1 MNDFDQVRYDAHP
14 PILRNNPVIFIV
26 GVVALIIAGALV
38 GQMPQLLL
46 AVLALIIL
54 VWLYLLVVSRS
65 HRLVIT
71 DNEVRYEEGI
81 LSKRHAEIG
90 LRSVRSVRVNQ
101 TFFQR
106 ILGVA
111 TVEFFSAGDAPEISV
126 KGLPNP
132 HRIRELVDG

>member
-1 MNDFDQVRYDAHP
+1 MNEFDQVRYDAHP
-14 PILRNNPVIFIV
+14 PIFRNNPMIFIAF
-26 GVVALIIAGALV
+26 VVALVVSGALV
-38 GQMPQLLL
+38 GQVPQLLL
-46 AVLALIIL
+46 VVLALIIL
-54 VWLYLLVVSRS
+54 VWLYLLIVSRS
-65 HRLVIT
+65 HRLIIT

-81 LSKRHAEIG
+81 LSKKHAEIG

>member
-14 PILRNNPVIFIV
+14 PIFRNNPLIFVICVVGLIV
-26 GVVALIIAGALV
+26 AGILV
-38 GQMPQLLL
+38 SEIPQLLL
-46 AVLALIIL
+46 AVAAACIL
-54 VWLYLLVVSRS
+54 VWLYLLIISRT

-71 DNEVRYEEGI
+71 DNEVRYEQGL
-81 LSKRHAEIG
+81 LSKKRSELG
-90 LRSVRSVRVNQ
+90 LRSVRSVRIDQ

-106 ILGVA
+106 ILGIA
-111 TVEFFSAGDAPEISV
+111 TVEFYSAGDVPEISV

>member
-1 MNDFDQVRYDAHP
+1 MNDFDAVRYDAHP
-14 PILRNNPVIFIV
+14 PIFRNHPVLFFVCVAGLILS
-26 GVVALIIAGALV
+26 GVLIYEF
-38 GQMPQLLL
+38 PQLILL
-46 AVLALIIL
+46 VLAACIL
-54 VWLYLLVVSRS
+54 VWLYLFIVSRS

-71 DNEVRYEEGI
+71 DNEVRYEEGL

-111 TVEFFSAGDAPEISV
+111 TVEFYSAGDVPEISI

>member
-14 PILRNNPVIFIV
+14 PIFRNNPVLFIIC
-26 GVVALIIAGALV
+26 VAGLILAGILV
-38 GQMPQLLL
+38 GEIPQLILL
-46 AVLALIIL
+46 VGAACIL
-54 VWLYLLVVSRS
+54 VWLYLFVISRT

-81 LSKRHAEIG
+81 LAKKRSELG
-90 LRSVRSVRVNQ
+90 LRSVRSVRIDQ

-111 TVEFFSAGDAPEISV
+111 TVEFYSAGDVPEISV

-132 HRIRELVDG
+132 HRIRDLVDG